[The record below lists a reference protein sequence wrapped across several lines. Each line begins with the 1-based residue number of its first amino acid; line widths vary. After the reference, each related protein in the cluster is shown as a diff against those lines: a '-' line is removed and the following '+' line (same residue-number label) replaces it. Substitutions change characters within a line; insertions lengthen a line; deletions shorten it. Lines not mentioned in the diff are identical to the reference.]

1 MLRALEGI
9 GVLLLL
15 SIFFSYLLAP
25 AVAGV
30 RRRVRTR
37 GRHRPISRAAALAL
51 LYLVL
56 FAPVAFAW
64 RFASDAVAHW
74 VHVTAPDAVD
84 RLFSGANTQA
94 VDRAIGRAPLPS
106 GTRVMLR
113 QRVDAAIRY
122 IEREARSTLHDLID
136 AAPLAPWLAV
146 APLLAFFL
154 LTLAPGFARST
165 LRIVSHG
172 HLQWRAEEY
181 ARDVN
186 SALAGY
192 VRAQTAAGVIVGAL
206 SVVGLVLLQVP
217 SAVSLGVAAG
227 VLELVPALGPM
238 TAFLVAI
245 TQAGDRLLAVVV
257 FLAALRVVQDY
268 VIYPRLIR
276 RGMHLSTTAVI
287 LTIWA
292 GAVIAG
298 AAGVILA
305 IPVAGFL
312 TVSVRHWREYRQ
324 LEQLV
329 RQAGRP

>member
-1 MLRALEGI
+1 MLRAIEGI

-15 SIFFSYLLAP
+15 SIFFAYLLGP

-30 RRRVRTR
+30 RRRVRTG
-37 GRHRPISRAAALAL
+37 GRNRPISRAAALAL
-51 LYLVL
+51 LYAVL
-56 FAPVAFAW
+56 FVPAAFAW
-64 RFASDAVAHW
+64 RFSSDAVAEW
-74 VHVTAPDAVD
+74 VRVTAPDAVD
-84 RLFSGANTQA
+84 RLFSGENAQA
-94 VDRAIGRAPLPS
+94 VDRAIARAPLPS
-106 GTRVMLR
+106 GARVALR
-113 QRVDAAIRY
+113 QRVDSAIRY

-146 APLLAFFL
+146 APILAFFL

-165 LRIVSHG
+165 LRIVPHG

-192 VRAQTAAGVIVGAL
+192 VRAQTAAGVIVGAM
-206 SVVGLVLLQVP
+206 SVAGLVLLQVP

-238 TAFLVAI
+238 TAFLVTI
-245 TQAGDRLLAVVV
+245 TQAGDRLLAVVA

-276 RGMHLSTTAVI
+276 RGMHISTTAVI

-292 GAVIAG
+292 GAVLGG

-324 LEQLV
+324 IEQLI
-329 RQAGRP
+329 RKAGR

>member
-1 MLRALEGI
+1 MRWQRGRI
-9 GVLLLL
+9 V
-15 SIFFSYLLAP
+15 FFS
-25 AVAGV
+25 
-30 RRRVRTR
+30 
-37 GRHRPISRAAALAL
+37 
-51 LYLVL
+51 
-56 FAPVAFAW
+56 
-64 RFASDAVAHW
+64 
-74 VHVTAPDAVD
+74 VD
-84 RLFSGANTQA
+84 S
-94 VDRAIGRAPLPS
+94 
-106 GTRVMLR
+106 
-113 QRVDAAIRY
+113 AIRY

-146 APLLAFFL
+146 APILAFFL

-165 LRIVSHG
+165 LRIVPHG

-192 VRAQTAAGVIVGAL
+192 VRAQTAAGVIVGAM
-206 SVVGLVLLQVP
+206 SVAGLVLLQVP

-238 TAFLVAI
+238 TAFLVTI
-245 TQAGDRLLAVVV
+245 TQAGDRLLAVVA

-276 RGMHLSTTAVI
+276 RGMHISTTAVI

-292 GAVIAG
+292 GAVLGG

-324 LEQLV
+324 IEQLI
-329 RQAGRP
+329 RKAGRC